1 MGHGSRLPGLR
12 FTGVTMYTVK
22 PIGTVRCP
30 VTEMS
35 QGNWAQVVS
44 EIHLE
49 PQYQGGLQGLEGFSH
64 VLVVF
69 WLDQIKAFDPA
80 KQLLRKPRGM
90 EDMQALGV
98 FAQRTKY
105 RPNPIGVTAVA
116 LAGIEGNVVSV
127 RGLDALEGTPVLDL
141 KPYIPEFDRIVD
153 ASVPSWVA
161 HVMDG
166 YF

>member
-1 MGHGSRLPGLR
+1 MIAC
-12 FTGVTMYTVK
+12 T

-30 VTEMS
+30 VTKMS

-69 WLDQIKAFDPA
+69 YLDRIPPFDA
-80 KQLLRKPRGM
+80 ANQLLRRPRGM
-90 EDMQALGV
+90 ENMQELGV

-116 LAGIEGNVVSV
+116 LQGIKGNILSV
-127 RGLDALEGTPVLDL
+127 RGLDALDGTPVLDI
-141 KPYIPEFDRIVD
+141 KPYIPEFDRIKDVGLPD
-153 ASVPSWVA
+153 WVA
-161 HVMDG
+161 HVMEG

>member
-1 MGHGSRLPGLR
+1 M
-12 FTGVTMYTVK
+12 TGCM
-22 PIGTVRCP
+22 PIGVVRSP

-44 EIHLE
+44 EIHVE
-49 PQYQGGLQGLEGFSH
+49 PRYRPGLQGLEGFSH

-69 WLDQIKAFDPA
+69 LLDKVPPFDPER
-80 KQLLRKPRGM
+80 QLLRKPRGM
-90 EDMQALGV
+90 EDMREVGV

-105 RPNPIGVTAVA
+105 RPNPIGITAVA
-116 LAGIEGNVVSV
+116 LCGIEDNVVSV

-141 KPYIPEFDRIVD
+141 KPYIPEFDRVAD
-153 ASVPSWVA
+153 ARVPPWVK
-161 HVMDG
+161 HVMEG

>member
-1 MGHGSRLPGLR
+1 MAAL
-12 FTGVTMYTVK
+12 TCTA
-22 PIGTVRCP
+22 IGTVRCP

-49 PQYQGGLQGLEGFSH
+49 PQYRGGLQGLEGFSH

-69 WLDQIKAFDPA
+69 YLDQMKAFDPA
-80 KQLLRKPRGM
+80 TQLLRKPRGM

-98 FAQRTKY
+98 FAQRTKF
-105 RPNPIGVTAVA
+105 RPNPIGVTAVE
-116 LAGIEGNVVSV
+116 LVSIEGNIVTV
-127 RGLDALEGTPVLDL
+127 RGLDALDGTPVLDL
-141 KPYIPEFDRIVD
+141 KPYMPEFDRVED
-153 ASVPSWVA
+153 VRMPPWVA
-161 HVMDG
+161 RFMKG